1 MLKHLSCGSAAR
13 QSLAAEVALVASLLG
28 FRRRFAPYFSVSIRQ
43 TMPKPMIEFAFEGEL
58 LAFIES
64 GER

>member
-1 MLKHLSCGSAAR
+1 MLKLPSCGSAAR

-43 TMPKPMIEFAFEGEL
+43 TMPKPMYEYASEGE
-58 LAFIES
+58 
-64 GER
+64 